1 MPHYTASEKSAQIEV
16 TEANVQ
22 FDGTKTV
29 LLVGVGGQGTI
40 LAGSLLAMAAAQAGL
55 DVKVSEIHGMSQRGG
70 SVSTV
75 VRMGEHVDTMVC
87 DPGCADAIVSFEAV
101 EALRAQQY
109 LREGGHLF
117 VNDETIVPVSVSIG
131 TFSMPGDVSAR
142 LDGLGAVRVSAGEIA
157 RQVGS
162 PRSTNVVLVG
172 ALSTALP
179 FSPETWEDVISRRV
193 PPKTVEANIKAFRAG
208 RAAAGANDVEGA

>member
-1 MPHYTASEKSAQIEV
+1 MPHDVTSDATVSVSENTVAL
-16 TEANVQ
+16 
-22 FDGTKTV
+22 DGTKTI

-40 LAGSLLAMAAAQAGL
+40 LAGNLLAMTAAAAGL

-75 VRMGEHVDTMVC
+75 IRVGEKVDSMVC
-87 DPGCADAIVSFEAV
+87 DPGCADIVVAFEAV

-109 LREGGHLF
+109 LREGGTMF
-117 VNDETIVPVSVSIG
+117 VNDETIVPVSVHIG
-131 TFSMPGDVSAR
+131 NFSMPEDVEER
-142 LDGLGAVRVSAGEIA
+142 LAEIGAVRIDAGRIA
-157 RQVGS
+157 REAGS

-179 FSPETWEDVISRRV
+179 FTVEEWQDAIRKRV
-193 PPKTVEANIKAFRAG
+193 PPKTIDANLYAFEKG
-208 RAAAGANDVEGA
+208 RAAV